1 MYFKEHLPWIILF
14 VLFNIS
20 ILIIGLIDTSIPDIS
35 VIYIVIVN
43 TLMLLVFI
51 IVDYMRKREFY
62 RDIKSLNEPDDID
75 GCHMPK
81 TPLQYEVNE
90 SLERLRR
97 NHQEA
102 LETESH
108 KTRENLNELTRFVHD
123 MKMPLTTMNL
133 MVQDLEED
141 KRNKLSSEMNRLEN
155 MLNEILYVKR
165 LPNIKN
171 DLYIES
177 VNLNDLLHRAIQKVR
192 YICMKKGI
200 GFDLDLEIDNVQ
212 SDAKWLQFII
222 DQLIS
227 NSVKYSEESTIYVSA
242 FKQQEYDA
250 LKIQD
255 FGRGIKTEDLPRIYD
270 SGFTSTSDH
279 NDSHSTGMGLYL
291 TKNVSEVLNI
301 KLDIA
306 SVYGEGTT
314 VTLIFSKQNEFHQIT
329 SM

>member
-1 MYFKEHLPWIILF
+1 MYLKEHLPWIILF

-20 ILIIGLIDTSIPDIS
+20 ILVIGLIDTSIPDIS
-35 VIYIVIVN
+35 VVYIVIVN

-62 RDIKSLNEPDDID
+62 RDIKSLTEPDDVD
-75 GCHMPK
+75 AFHSSK

-97 NHQEA
+97 KHQEM
-102 LETESH
+102 LETETH

-141 KRNKLSSEMNRLEN
+141 KKVKLSSEMIRLEN

-177 VNLNDLLHRAIQKVR
+177 VNLNDLLHRSIQKVR

-200 GFDLDLEIDNVQ
+200 GFDLNLEIDEVD

-227 NSVKYSEESTIYVSA
+227 NSVKYSEDSTIYVTAS
-242 FKQQEYDA
+242 KQQDHDT

-291 TKNVSEVLNI
+291 TKNVAEVLNI

-314 VTLIFSKQNEFHQIT
+314 VTLTFSKQNEFHQIT